1 MIGEPGAGVGYAV
14 VLLLALLALLAE
26 LVMVGWRWVPW

>member
-14 VLLLALLALLAE
+14 VLLLALLAE